1 MSGEFRELEH
11 RVGFQQRHLGADAND
26 LAVMLATVG
35 YASTTELL
43 DDLVPEA
50 IRDRAPINLPE
61 ALTEAEVHAE
71 LKSLASL
78 NTPRKPFIGLGYAG
92 TFTPAVLRR
101 NILENPGW
109 YTAYTPYQPE
119 ISQGRLE
126 ALLVFQT
133 MVTDLTGTE
142 LAGAS
147 LLDEGTAAAEAMQ
160 MCRRVSKKTV
170 AGSERVL
177 VDQFCH
183 PQTIAVL
190 VQRAEPLDVTV
201 EVVDV
206 RAGKLDLIN
215 VTVVVLQSP
224 DTRGV
229 LHDDAALIQTLHE
242 AEVQV
247 VVATDLL
254 ACTLITPPGQQ
265 GADAVVGST
274 QRLGV
279 PLFAGGP
286 HAAFL
291 ATKETNARHL
301 PGRLV
306 GVSED
311 VEGRPAF
318 RLALQTR
325 EQHIRRE
332 KATSN
337 ICTAQVLLAVMAG
350 MFAVHHGPEGLIRIA
365 RRTHVL
371 ASVLRAQLVSAGLRV
386 IGDTWFDTI
395 TLAVGDTAE
404 ALFAAARDA
413 GFELGRVPDAT
424 GALYPGDGEHVRIAL
439 DETATLEDVT
449 ALLTVLVGTAGTL
462 ERSQA
467 DHLAKELPGI
477 PSSIARKSQFLQDK
491 RFSLYRSESEL
502 MRWLQRL
509 RSKDIALDQAMIPL
523 GSCTMKLNAAVEMDA
538 VSDPAFASVHP
549 FAPRQDLAGTAR
561 IVADLEQWLA
571 EITGYDAVSLQP
583 NSGAQGELAGLL
595 AIRGYHLSRGDT
607 QRNVCLIPSSAH
619 GTNAASAVMA
629 GMKVVVV
636 GCDDNGN
643 IDVAQLRTLATQCGD
658 TLAAVM
664 VTYPSTHGV
673 FEATITEVC
682 DIIHNFGG
690 QVYLDG
696 ANMNALVGVA
706 RPGWFGADVSH
717 LNLHKTFCIPH
728 GGGGPGVGPVACRA
742 HLAPYLP
749 THPLFPD
756 ARAKTA
762 HMVGPIAAA
771 PWGSAGI
778 LQISWAY
785 VRLMGGEGLRMASE
799 NAIVAANYI
808 ATRLRDA
815 FPVLYSGAH
824 GLVAHEAI
832 IDVRPMKQ
840 SSSVTNADVAK
851 RLIDYGFHAPT
862 MSFPVAGTLMI
873 EPTESEARVE
883 LDRFCDAMLA
893 IRQEIDAVERGV
905 WPKDN
910 NPLSNA
916 PHPAQR
922 LLGETWSY
930 PYPREVAAYPL
941 ASVTQR
947 KYWVPVGRIDDAYG
961 DRNLVCSC
969 PPIEAFAETISA
981 ITTVPSG
988 G

>member
-1 MSGEFRELEH
+1 VSGAFGELEH
-11 RVGFQQRHLGADAND
+11 RQGFQQRHIGTNSHD
-26 LAVMLATVG
+26 LETMLKTIG
-35 YASTTELL
+35 YASTEALL

-50 IRDRAPINLPE
+50 IRDRSPINLPGP
-61 ALTEAEVHAE
+61 ATEAEVHQELLALAE
-71 LKSLASL
+71 K
-78 NTPRKPFIGLGYAG
+78 NTPKRPFIGLGYHG

-147 LLDEGTAAAEAMQ
+147 LLDEGTAAAEGMQ
-160 MCRRVSKKTV
+160 MCRRVSKKRIE
-170 AGSERVL
+170 GGERVL
-177 VDQFCH
+177 IDRHCH

-190 VQRAEPLDVTV
+190 TQRAEPLDITV
-201 EVVDV
+201 DVVDV
-206 RAGKLDLIN
+206 RTTSHDLTA

-229 LHDDAALIQTLHE
+229 LHDDAALIAELH
-242 AEVQV
+242 ANDVQV

-254 ACTLITPPGQQ
+254 ACTLVTPPGEQ

-274 QRLGV
+274 QRFGV

-291 ATKETNARHL
+291 ATREANARHL

-350 MFAVHHGPEGLIRIA
+350 MFAVHHGADGLMRIA
-365 RRTHVL
+365 KRTHAL
-371 ASVLRAQLVSAGLRV
+371 TTVLRQQLVATGITVVGES
-386 IGDTWFDTI
+386 WFDTI
-395 TLAVGDTAE
+395 TLHLPGDTE
-404 ALFAAARDA
+404 RIFRAAREA
-413 GFELGRVPDAT
+413 GYELGRSPGAN

-439 DETATLEDVT
+439 DETATLQDIETLVAVIT
-449 ALLTVLVGTAGTL
+449 GREQPALVHEADAAATSLTGVPSTL
-462 ERSQA
+462 LRHSA
-467 DHLAKELPGI
+467 
-477 PSSIARKSQFLQDK
+477 FLTDG
-491 RFSLYRSESEL
+491 RFSLYRSETEL

-509 RSKDIALDQAMIPL
+509 RNKDIALDQAMIPL
-523 GSCTMKLNAAVEMDA
+523 GSCTMKLNAAVEMEA
-538 VSDPAFASVHP
+538 VSNPKFASVHP
-549 FAPRQDLAGTAR
+549 FAPRDDLRGTAQ

-607 QRNVCLIPSSAH
+607 HRNVCLIPSSAH

-629 GMKVVVV
+629 GMAVVVV
-636 GCDDNGN
+636 GCDDDGN
-643 IDVAQLRTLATQCGD
+643 IDVEQLRTLATQYHD

-682 DIIHNFGG
+682 EIVHQHGG

-728 GGGGPGVGPVACRA
+728 GGGGPGVGPVACRQ
-742 HLAPYLP
+742 HLAPFLP
-749 THPLFPD
+749 THPLFANDMP
-756 ARAKTA
+756 TGP
-762 HMVGPIAAA
+762 HTVGPVAAA

-785 VRLMGGEGLRMASE
+785 VRLMGGDGLRQASE
-799 NAIVAANYI
+799 TAIVAANYI
-808 ATRLRDA
+808 AARLRDA
-815 FPVLYSGAH
+815 FPVLYSGRN

-832 IDVRPMKQ
+832 IDIRPMKA
-840 SSSVTNADVAK
+840 SSSVSNADVAK

-873 EPTESEARVE
+873 EPTESEARIE

-893 IRQEIDAVERGV
+893 IREEIAAIERGV
-905 WPKDN
+905 WPHDN
-910 NPLSNA
+910 NPLVNA
-916 PHPAQR
+916 PHPAAR

-941 ASVTQR
+941 SSVVAR
-947 KYWVPVGRIDDAYG
+947 KYWVPVGRIDDAFG

-969 PPIEAFAETISA
+969 PPIEAFASA
-981 ITTVPSG
+981 VPAASG
-988 G
+988 V